1 MGVAAV
7 PGEGEPDDIGVGAAL
22 PDELGEGLA
31 GGLLAGDVAGAADGV
46 AGCGCGCACCWVGC
60 ADGEAGGESSTW
72 DATGSGAD
80 DAAVPIGAAWT
91 IGSVIA
97 QLAVP
102 EVGWVGATVIVIVP
116 EPTRSIATLAACRV
130 WYVCGVPPPRRTVH
144 EHGSVSPESDGGSTA
159 EKSVSRALPRS

>member
-1 MGVAAV
+1 VADVVGDAASV
-7 PGEGEPDDIGVGAAL
+7 GEPVGVGAAL
-22 PDELGEGLA
+22 PDEVAVGLA
-31 GGLLAGDVAGAADGV
+31 VGLPGGDVTGAADGV
-46 AGCGCGCACCWVGC
+46 GCACCWVACGWGGGD
-60 ADGEAGGESSTW
+60 AAAGGDVSAW
-72 DATGSGAD
+72 DAIGSGVD